1 MVREIVA
8 IGRINVDVIM
18 QVSKI
23 PAKNEHVTS
32 KKGLISFGG
41 SASNFAAQTARLGV
55 GTGIVGCVGDDL
67 YGQQALKDLSNV
79 GVDTSSVL
87 VLDNQPTGIFFLAE
101 QRNGDRV
108 VVSEP
113 GANRFLEKHVL
124 DEEYLVKSTVVHLAG
139 AFPMM
144 ASRIQEVSTAN
155 GMIFSFDPGRAASSL
170 DFKPILRKT
179 DLLFLN
185 QGELRNYF
193 KINPN
198 EKALKA
204 FAKTIPGIVV
214 VKRGAKGAVAT
225 DGFEYCTSQ
234 IFDVHAVDTLGA
246 GDAFAAGFITAW
258 TRAER
263 IEQAL
268 HVGNA
273 VAALTITKKGA
284 QKGQPTMDETARLLK
299 KNGVSIDSVLR
310 TFKPKKRRK
319 GKGRR

>member
-1 MVREIVA
+1 VREIVV
-8 IGRINVDVIM
+8 IGRINVDVVM
-18 QVSKI
+18 QVGRI

-32 KKGLISFGG
+32 KQGLISFGG
-41 SASNFAAQTARLGV
+41 SASNFAAQAARLGV
-55 GTGIVGCVGDDL
+55 RTGIVGCVGDDL
-67 YGQQALKDLSNV
+67 YGQQALKDLSNA

-101 QRNGDRV
+101 QKNGDRV

-124 DEEYLVKSTVVHLAG
+124 DEDLLAKSTVVHLAG

-144 ASRIQEVSTAN
+144 TSRIQEVSTAN
-155 GMIFSFDPGRAASSL
+155 GMIFSFDPGRAAGSL
-170 DFKPILRKT
+170 DFKSILRRT

-185 QGELRNYF
+185 QGELRKYF

-198 EKALKA
+198 EKALKSLA
-204 FAKTIPGIVV
+204 RTIPGIVV
-214 VKRGAKGAVAT
+214 VKKGKRGAAAT
-225 DGFEYCTSQ
+225 DGFEYCTSPV
-234 IFDVHAVDTLGA
+234 FDVPVVDTLGA
-246 GDAFAAGFITAW
+246 GDAFAAGFVTAW
-258 TRAER
+258 TRSER

-284 QKGQPTMDETARLLK
+284 QNGQPKMDETARLLK

-319 GKGRR
+319 RKIRR

>member
-1 MVREIVA
+1 LVREIVA
-8 IGRINVDVIM
+8 VGRINVDVIM
-18 QVSKI
+18 RVSRI

-32 KKGLISFGG
+32 RQGLISFGG

-55 GTGIVGCVGDDL
+55 GTGIVGCVGDDF
-67 YGQQALKDLSNV
+67 YGQQALKDLSSA
-79 GVDTSSVL
+79 GVDTSSIL

-101 QRNGDRV
+101 QKNGDRV

-124 DEEYLVKSTVVHLAG
+124 DEDFLMKSTVVHLAG

-144 ASRIQEVSTAN
+144 TSRIQEVSTAN
-155 GMIFSFDPGRAASSL
+155 GMIFSFDPGRAAGSL
-170 DFKPILRKT
+170 DFKSILRRT

-185 QGELRNYF
+185 QGELRDYF

-204 FAKTIPGIVV
+204 LAKTIPGIVI
-214 VKRGAKGAVAT
+214 VKKGEKGAVAT
-225 DGFEYCTSQ
+225 DGFEYCSSPV
-234 IFDVHAVDTLGA
+234 FDVPAIDTLGA
-246 GDAFAAGFITAW
+246 GDAFAAGFVTAW
-258 TRAER
+258 TRSER

-273 VAALTITKKGA
+273 VAALTITKAGA
-284 QKGQPTMDETARLLK
+284 QNGQPTMDETAKLLK
-299 KNGVSIDSVLR
+299 KNRVAIDSVLR

-319 GKGRR
+319 RKGRR